1 MAGQVQPGHA
11 NLRQGYGFGYSPFG
25 LSPIGGTA
33 DPAVLRSWT
42 FRARG
47 IVRYPA
53 AASSG
58 DEAGMKTSTPP
69 DQTALRAEIASAD
82 TLPALNGRFRRAVQA
97 QGFST
102 YAVGFLP
109 DWAVEGGTGTDA
121 QEPFLLLDWPREWLE
136 LYARQG
142 FATDDIVVAEA
153 ARTTEPFTW
162 SEVQAR
168 HPGASAQIFAAAAE
182 FGWGDGFVI
191 PVHDPQGPPGERF
204 GVASLAAARLDR
216 FDALARAATVAV
228 TLTAFARARTLR
240 QTGAKAVGRPALSE
254 RERQGL
260 ALVAEGLGD
269 AEIGERLGVTRATA
283 HFHVERAKKRLGAA
297 TRAQA
302 VAIALLQGLL

>member
-1 MAGQVQPGHA
+1 M
-11 NLRQGYGFGYSPFG
+11 
-25 LSPIGGTA
+25 
-33 DPAVLRSWT
+33 
-42 FRARG
+42 
-47 IVRYPA
+47 
-53 AASSG
+53 AAS
-58 DEAGMKTSTPP
+58 TSP
-69 DQTALRAEIASAD
+69 DLTALRAEIAAAD
-82 TLPALNGRFRRAVQA
+82 TLAALNGRFRRAVQA

-102 YAVGFLP
+102 YAVGFIP
-109 DWAVEGGTGTDA
+109 DCAVEGGTGSDA

-142 FATDDIVVAEA
+142 FAADDIAVAEA
-153 ARTTEPFTW
+153 ARTSEPFTW
-162 SEVQAR
+162 REVQAR
-168 HPGASAQIFAAAAE
+168 HPGASAHIFAAAAE

-191 PVHDPQGPPGERF
+191 PVHDPLAPTGERF

-216 FDALARAATVAV
+216 FDAPARAATVSVA
-228 TLTAFARARTLR
+228 LTAFARARTLR
-240 QTGAKAVGRPALSE
+240 QTGPRTAGHPAGRPGLSE